1 VEGVRD
7 GQQRQDA
14 LRATEGRGSWWARLG
29 SCVARGGVRIQCGA
43 RLAER
48 RRLPCR
54 PWLRRRWGGRGLRA
68 RRREGQKAEGG
79 RFANSGRPVERRPQ
93 DSLRRRPGYLR

>member
-29 SCVARGGVRIQCGA
+29 SCVARGGVRIQGGA

-48 RRLPCR
+48 RVDP
-54 PWLRRRWGGRGLRA
+54 A
-68 RRREGQKAEGG
+68 RRPGCDGVGEGVGMKGQKAEGG